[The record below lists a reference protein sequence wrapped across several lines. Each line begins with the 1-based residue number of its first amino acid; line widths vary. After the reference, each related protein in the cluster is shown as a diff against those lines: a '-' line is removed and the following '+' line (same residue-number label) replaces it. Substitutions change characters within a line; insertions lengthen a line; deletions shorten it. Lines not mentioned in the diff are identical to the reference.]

1 MLLLLKDDL
10 LCRGFLK
17 MGAVVG
23 AFPADMGERCIHF
36 FYEFCDMKT
45 WFILFGK
52 CFILMGNV
60 TELNLQA

>member
-1 MLLLLKDDL
+1 MDDDL
-10 LCRGFLK
+10 PPRGFLK

-45 WFILFGK
+45 WFILLG
-52 CFILMGNV
+52 
-60 TELNLQA
+60 ELRGWETSPTLRQA

>member
-1 MLLLLKDDL
+1 MPALFKDDL

-45 WFILFGK
+45 WFILFGGF
-52 CFILMGNV
+52 CFKASKI
-60 TELNLQA
+60 